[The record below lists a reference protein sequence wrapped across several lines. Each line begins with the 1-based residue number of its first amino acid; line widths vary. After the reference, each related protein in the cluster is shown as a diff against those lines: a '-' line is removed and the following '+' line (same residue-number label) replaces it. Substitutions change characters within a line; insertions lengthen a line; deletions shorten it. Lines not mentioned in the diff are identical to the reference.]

1 MSTPGGAPGDGQDD
15 PAGNAPAG
23 DSIARNTGFALGVS
37 LVSAVGTA
45 VLTLFLLRALG
56 PEDYGVFAL
65 AMSVG
70 ALVLIPSNLGISMAA
85 SRFVAESRRDRG
97 AVHAV
102 ISDALRLKLIVA
114 GACCGV
120 MALLA
125 APIADAYDTP
135 ELTWPI
141 RIMAL
146 AVLGHSILQLWDSLF
161 EAERRVSVY
170 LRVIAAE
177 SAIETTA
184 SIGLVLAGLG
194 VSGAMAGRAGAYLF
208 AAGFGY
214 VLLIRTLAVRPAVRS
229 GWHGNV
235 RRIAGY
241 GSALLIIDGAFT
253 LFSRIDVL
261 LIGTI
266 ISIEAVGQ
274 FEAPLRLIALLSY
287 VGTAA
292 ASGVAPRLARGDEQ
306 PETGAFVLALRR
318 LMALQGLFIAPM
330 IIWAE
335 PLTEIALGTEYS
347 DSAEVLRA
355 FAPYTFLLAISP
367 VLARGVTYLGEARLR
382 IPIAIGA
389 LLLNLVFD
397 LIFLPEIGIVAGA
410 IGTGIAYTFYVA
422 AHLWICRRLLGI
434 PLMPLAASF
443 LRIVA
448 SVAVMSAALFAFGT
462 GDVALPLLLVGG
474 ALGSVVYVV
483 ALLGTREVTRPE
495 LAAGWAQVAA
505 RLPGR

>member
-1 MSTPGGAPGDGQDD
+1 M
-15 PAGNAPAG
+15 
-23 DSIARNTGFALGVS
+23 S

-56 PEDYGVFAL
+56 PEDFGVFAL

-85 SRFVAESRRDRG
+85 SRFVAESRSDRAAVHRVVSDAAAAEADRG
-97 AVHAV
+97 GGLLRGDGAVRRPDRRRVRHPRAH
-102 ISDALRLKLIVA
+102 VA
-114 GACCGV
+114 DPDHGGG
-120 MALLA
+120 
-125 APIADAYDTP
+125 
-135 ELTWPI
+135 
-141 RIMAL
+141 
-146 AVLGHSILQLWDSLF
+146 VLGHSILQLWDTLF

-261 LIGTI
+261 LIGAI

-306 PETGAFVLALRR
+306 PDTGAFVLALRR

-335 PLTEIALGTEYS
+335 PLTEIALGAEYS

-367 VLARGVTYLGEARLR
+367 VLARGVTYLGEAKLR

-422 AHLWICRRLLGI
+422 RRTCG
-434 PLMPLAASF
+434 
-443 LRIVA
+443 
-448 SVAVMSAALFAFGT
+448 SAAGCW
-462 GDVALPLLLVGG
+462 
-474 ALGSVVYVV
+474 GSRSCHWPP
-483 ALLGTREVTRPE
+483 ASCESSPRWRS
-495 LAAGWAQVAA
+495 
-505 RLPGR
+505 